1 MQHLFYSFC
10 YCHTLLIVG
19 LTQRMK
25 NEYSSTFSLYEYHR
39 ILHSV
44 SAVNCLCTCNTN
56 YKLYD
61 VYFMDRQS
69 TLLSLIEEMN
79 SSCIA
84 KQKPEYTVQTNDQYE
99 KDDILLR
106 YRSSVRRLLNPPPAE
121 LLYGPWGQCGLSGME
136 R

>member
-1 MQHLFYSFC
+1 
-10 YCHTLLIVG
+10 
-19 LTQRMK
+19 
-25 NEYSSTFSLYEYHR
+25 
-39 ILHSV
+39 
-44 SAVNCLCTCNTN
+44 
-56 YKLYD
+56 
-61 VYFMDRQS
+61 MDRQS